1 MAIPK
6 SKRTTTPLSVLV
18 EADTIACY
26 TIQICT
32 DERRFPKRYRWCLTQ
47 HIIDAAVQAKMHIA
61 KANSV
66 YVNDRNS
73 ATLRRTYQQNAI
85 ADIAALSAA
94 MDTAFKLFSGLRYI
108 DTSDKQKKCIN
119 IATWTAQ
126 LDKVKS
132 LLLAWKKSDTEKYKK
147 YTDMG

>member
-18 EADTIACY
+18 EADTLACY

-47 HIIDAAVQAKMHIA
+47 QIIDAAIQAKMHIA

-66 YVNDRNS
+66 YVSDRES
-73 ATLRRTYQQNAI
+73 ATLRRTYQQRAI

-94 MDTAFKLFSGLRYI
+94 MDTAFKLFSGLRHI
-108 DTSDKQKKCIN
+108 DTTSKTKKRIN

-132 LLLAWKKSDTEKYKK
+132 LLLAWKKSDTEKYKS
-147 YTDMG
+147 MGRAL